1 MADTRTQGQPGT
13 AAPAGGA
20 GQADEFSHGNW
31 QARLAAVPGR
41 VRDVIRGNW
50 QFSLVTLAA
59 ILIRVVVILGYPAI
73 MWFNDSFNYFD
84 DAVTMNPDV
93 IRPNGYPFFLAVL
106 LPLHNLYVIAVAQA
120 GMGVGMGILIYAL
133 LRRRGVPWWGA
144 TLAALPIM
152 FDVFELQL
160 EHMITADTLFTF
172 LVTVAL
178 VLCCWRDRP
187 PVPVIAVAGL
197 LVGYATVVRSVGQPM
212 LVVFLLAMLAR
223 KIGWLRFAALAA
235 GAIAPVAAYMV
246 WFHGT
251 TGQYAITNSRGSF
264 LYSRVS
270 TFAECDK
277 MHVTASDGDV
287 ARLCDPVPP
296 ADRPP
301 SGEYIWANNELIYG
315 PYQHWGTPLYR
326 WLSTDNTLRFT
337 PQFEA
342 VAQKFAIRAITSQ
355 PVDYARVV
363 IKDTLHTFGW
373 SRQPDLYGANGTGPD
388 FTFTSAPGKLPWWA
402 CGAKGSGPGC
412 SIDNSGDT
420 SAVALNSQLTSRFGG
435 GAGQER
441 VIQPWATFIQ
451 DYQRIGFLP
460 GTLLGLAVLLGA
472 AGLVLRWRGWGGLGL
487 LPWLTGALLIVLP
500 PLTAGFSYRYVLAA
514 VPAACIAA
522 GLTFA
527 APRPGEKPAG
537 EIVKGL
543 GRYFGVSAGSPSE
556 G

>member
-1 MADTRTQGQPGT
+1 LADTSTQGQLGT

-20 GQADEFSHGNW
+20 GSADHFSRRTW
-31 QARLAAVPGR
+31 QAQLAAVPRR
-41 VRDVIRGNW
+41 VRDAIRINW
-50 QFSLVTLAA
+50 QFSLVALAA
-59 ILIRVVVILGYPAI
+59 ILLRVVVILGYPAI

-84 DAVTMNPDV
+84 DAVSMTPDV

-120 GMGVGMGILIYAL
+120 GLGAVMGILIYAL

-144 TLAALPIM
+144 TLAALPVM

-187 PVPVIAVAGL
+187 SVPVIAIAGL
-197 LVGYATVVRSVGQPM
+197 LIGYATVVRSVGQPM
-212 LVVFLLAMLAR
+212 LVVFLVAMLAR
-223 KIGWLRFAALAA
+223 RVGWLRFAALAA
-235 GAIAPVAAYMV
+235 GAIVPVVSYMA

-251 TGQYAITNSRGSF
+251 TGQYALTNSRGSF

-270 TFAECDK
+270 TFAECAK
-277 MHVTASDGDV
+277 MHVTASDGDL
-287 ARLCDPVPP
+287 AKLCDPVPP
-296 ADRPP
+296 EDRPP

-315 PYQHWGTPLYR
+315 NYQHWATPLYR
-326 WLSTDNTLRFT
+326 WLKNDNTLRFT
-337 PQFEA
+337 PRFET

-373 SRQPDLYGANGTGPD
+373 NRQPDPYGSNGIGPD
-388 FTFTSAPGKLPWWA
+388 YSFTSAPGTLPWWA

-412 SIDNSGDT
+412 YLDNSGDHAAAT
-420 SAVALNSQLTSRFGG
+420 LNYQLTSRFGG
-435 GAGQER
+435 GAGEER
-441 VIQPWATFIQ
+441 VVQPWSTFVQ
-451 DYQRIGFLP
+451 DYQRVVYLP
-460 GTLLGLAVLLGA
+460 GTVLGLIVLLGA
-472 AGLVLRWRGWGGLGL
+472 AGLVLRWRRWGGLGL

-522 GLTFA
+522 GLMFA
-527 APRPGEKPAG
+527 APRPGEKPVG
-537 EIVKGL
+537 EIVRGL
-543 GRYFGVSAGSPSE
+543 GRYVGRGVAVDQE
-556 G
+556 